1 MEPIADTDIQEL
13 VLFLKRDYANNLYFF
28 TYLDGTG
35 WRKPREPGV
44 TVLVG
49 RETGAITVAI
59 LISPVHC
66 CVSASH
72 IDVIERI
79 AEDLP
84 EIRSAHVLGRSDF
97 TLKLLDVATGPQRKV
112 TSYAFCKLGPRRLL
126 RRTDSSSLKAS
137 PADIPDLIRFYR
149 GTDMLLNCETRLP
162 SILGFGTVYFVR
174 QDGEVVSCALTTTE
188 TADMA
193 MVGSVYTSPS
203 YRRKGFARDCTL
215 SLCRDLVSR
224 GKEVYL
230 LHQQDNPVLSRM
242 YHDIGF
248 DRIGSWVM
256 ATAL

>member
-1 MEPIADTDIQEL
+1 MEPAGRAEMREL
-13 VLFLKRDYANNLYFF
+13 VRFLKRDYANNLYFF
-28 TYLDGTG
+28 TYLDETG

-44 TVLVG
+44 TVLVSRG
-49 RETGAITVAI
+49 KGAITVAI

-66 CVSASH
+66 CVSASDIGV
-72 IDVIERI
+72 IDRI
-79 AEDLP
+79 GQDLP
-84 EIRSAHVLGRSDF
+84 EIRSAHILGRSDF
-97 TLKLLDVATGPQRKV
+97 TRKLVDVATGPQRKV
-112 TSYAFCKLGPRRLL
+112 TPYSFCKLDPRRLPQ
-126 RRTDSSSLKAS
+126 RTDSSSLKAS
-137 PADIPDLIRFYR
+137 PSDMPDLIRFYR
-149 GTDMLLNCETRLP
+149 GTDMLLNCEARLP

-193 MVGSVYTSPS
+193 MVGSVYTGPA
-203 YRRKGFARDCTL
+203 YRRKGFARGCTL

-230 LHQQDNPVLSRM
+230 FHQEDDPLLSRM

-256 ATAL
+256 ATAF